1 MPGGNHLRETAE
13 MSRAVFLFVVLMAG
27 FMPVAH
33 SQDVGFVQDV
43 ANRIWSA
50 WVIGRAVRNAGGPS

>member
-1 MPGGNHLRETAE
+1 